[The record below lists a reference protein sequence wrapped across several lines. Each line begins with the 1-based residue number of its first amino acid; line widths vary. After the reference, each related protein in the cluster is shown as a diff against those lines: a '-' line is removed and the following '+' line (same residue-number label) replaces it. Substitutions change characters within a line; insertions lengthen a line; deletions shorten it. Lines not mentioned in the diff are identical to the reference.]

1 MLGVCC
7 NGHLD
12 GQWGGGNSAL
22 SFWGKIL
29 GGMTG
34 FAMGGPFGAV
44 VGAALG
50 HAAEENGRIPE
61 LDARPE
67 ALARI
72 TNREQLFSIGV
83 IVLSAKLAKSDGAV
97 KREEINAFKRAFRI
111 PPENQR
117 HVGVLFDK
125 AREDAD
131 GFEPFARRMGEVFA
145 DNRAMLEE
153 VLAAL
158 HQIARADGPMT
169 RGEAAFLAKV
179 REAFR
184 LDGAAGEQARQ
195 QVPPPSLS
203 RGPDPYRVLG
213 IAPDAGDEA
222 VRLAWR
228 RLMREHHPD
237 SLAARGAAPDLV
249 HRASERVA
257 EINAAWDRIKRERR
271 L

>member
-1 MLGVCC
+1 M
-7 NGHLD
+7 
-12 GQWGGGNSAL
+12 

-29 GGMTG
+29 GGVTG

-50 HAAEENGRIPE
+50 HAAENGRGPE
-61 LDARPE
+61 LDSRPE
-67 ALARI
+67 AIARI
-72 TNREQLFSIGV
+72 TNRDQLFSISV
-83 IVLSAKLAKSDGAV
+83 IVLSAKLAKSDGVV
-97 KREEINAFKRAFRI
+97 KREEIDAFKRAFRI

-117 HVGVLFDK
+117 HVGILFDK

-131 GFEPFARRMGEVFA
+131 GFEPYARRMGEVFQ
-145 DNRAMLEE
+145 DNKAMLEE

-169 RGEAAFLAKV
+169 RGEAAFLTKV
-179 REAFR
+179 RQGFR
-184 LDGAAGEQARQ
+184 LDEASAERAREQRPAPAI
-195 QVPPPSLS
+195 V
-203 RGPDPYRVLG
+203 RGPDPYAVLG
-213 IAPDAGDEA
+213 VKAGATDEE

-237 SLAARGAAPDLV
+237 SLAARGASSEMV
-249 HRASERVA
+249 RRASEKVA
-257 EINAAWDRIKRERR
+257 EINAAWDRVKRERR

>member
-1 MLGVCC
+1 
-7 NGHLD
+7 
-12 GQWGGGNSAL
+12 L

-50 HAAEENGRIPE
+50 HAAEENGRVPE
-61 LDARPE
+61 LDGRPE
-67 ALARI
+67 TLARI
-72 TNREQLFSIGV
+72 TNRDQLFSIGV

-97 KREEINAFKRAFRI
+97 KREEIDAFKRAFRI
-111 PPENQR
+111 PAENQR
-117 HVGVLFDK
+117 HVGLLFDK
-125 AREDAD
+125 AREDAE
-131 GFEPFARRMGEVFA
+131 GFEPFARRMGEVFN
-145 DNRAMLEE
+145 DNKPMLEE

-179 REAFR
+179 RQGFR
-184 LDGAAGEQARQ
+184 LDEASGERARSQ
-195 QVPPPSLS
+195 QTPIASV
-203 RGPDPYRVLG
+203 RGPDPYVVLG
-213 IAPDAGDEA
+213 VSHGASDDE

-237 SLAARGAAPDLV
+237 SLAARGMAPDLV
-249 HRASERVA
+249 RRATDRVA

>member
-1 MLGVCC
+1 M
-7 NGHLD
+7 
-12 GQWGGGNSAL
+12 

-50 HAAEENGRIPE
+50 HAAENGRAPE
-61 LDARPE
+61 LDVRPE

-72 TNREQLFSIGV
+72 TNRDQLFSIGV

-117 HVGVLFDK
+117 HVGILFDK
-125 AREDAD
+125 AREDPQ

-179 REAFR
+179 REAFG
-184 LDGAAGEQARQ
+184 LDATAGERARQ
-195 QVPPPSLS
+195 QQIPPTPSYA
-203 RGPDPYRVLG
+203 PDPYRVLG
-213 IAPDAGDEA
+213 VAPSVSDEE

-237 SLAARGAAPDLV
+237 SLAARGVPAEMV
-249 HRASERVA
+249 RRASERVA
-257 EINAAWDRIKRERR
+257 EINAAWDRVKRERR